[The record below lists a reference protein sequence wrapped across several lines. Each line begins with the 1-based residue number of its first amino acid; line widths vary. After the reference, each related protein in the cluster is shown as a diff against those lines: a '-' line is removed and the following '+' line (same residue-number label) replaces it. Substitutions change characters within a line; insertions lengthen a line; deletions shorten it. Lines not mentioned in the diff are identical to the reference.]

1 MSRIGKKPVEIP
13 DGVSVRI
20 EKDNTVIVK
29 GPKGELSQWVDPII
43 NVKVDGKNVIFTKN
57 NESRRARSMH
67 GLYRNL
73 IANMITGVSTGFE
86 KKLEVIGVGYKAE
99 QRGRAILLSLGYSHQ
114 IFFVPPEGIE
124 LVAQPIAQ
132 KIYAEGTPNQYL
144 TANITVKGIDKQ
156 QVGQVAARI
165 KRLRLP
171 DVYKSKGIRYADER
185 IHLKA
190 GKTGA

>member
-1 MSRIGKKPVEIP
+1 MSRVGKKPVEIP
-13 DGVSVRI
+13 KGVSVKV
-20 EKDNTVIVK
+20 EKNNTVVVK

-43 NVKVDGKNVIFTKN
+43 NVKVEGNTVTFAKN

-99 QRGRAILLSLGYSHQ
+99 QKGRAILLSLGYSHQ

-124 LVAQPIAQ
+124 VIAEPINQ

-144 TANITVKGIDKQ
+144 AANITVRGIDKQ
-156 QVGQVAARI
+156 QVGQVAAKI
-165 KRLRLP
+165 KGLRMP